1 VATSLLLQKWGICFI
16 GEPTSNQFWFSG
28 ATKKPKREERM
39 KHKRHCLVGVVLML
53 AVIFCGPQL
62 FAQSQTTGDVTGVV
76 TDQSGASVPDA
87 KVALK
92 DNSKGSIQDTQA
104 NKDGVYH
111 FYLLTPGSYT
121 VTVTA
126 ASFQP
131 LSRTVSVNL
140 GQVETVN
147 LVLSVATANTTV
159 VVTEEAPLIQTSD
172 GNLSSTVGQQQ
183 ISETPN
189 PGNDLS
195 AIAQLAPG
203 SVMNTNAG
211 GGLGNFSSY
220 GISASSNLFTLDG
233 MDDNDPFLNLNNSG
247 ATNLALGTNEIQEA
261 TIVSTGYSAQYGGLA
276 GANINYVTK
285 SGGNDFHGNAVYY
298 WNGSSMNAQDWFL
311 AGQPKT
317 FSNANQWAGSLGG
330 PIKKDKLFFFFN
342 TEGLRVILP
351 TVFPETFVPTQDFET
366 ATIANL
372 TARGLTASIPFYNQ
386 MFGLYNAA
394 SAGRTPA
401 GPAIACPAGISTP
414 SGDCTFG
421 FNSGASNLTHEA
433 QYMGR
438 VDYNLGQNDR
448 AFVRVAYDKGVQ
460 ASITDP
466 ISPLFNIASTQ
477 PQWSAQFNETHTF
490 GPATS
495 NQFIASLLWYSA
507 IFGVANPTA
516 TSAAFPTTILLADA
530 SLTNLGGICCGGI
543 GNSNFPQGR
552 NVTQYQFSDDVSH
565 TTGNHTLSFGAKFRR
580 DDVSDHDFAVNTT
593 GLVTV
598 FSLLDF
604 FNGEGTQT
612 NLKQAF
618 PTSPV
623 QPIAL
628 YSLAFYAQDQWRV
641 KPNLTLTLA
650 LRAEHQSNPVCQS
663 DCISRFDGP
672 FIGGDHDPDTPYNQV
687 LQTGLH
693 RMLEGL
699 DNILWQ
705 PRIAVAWQPFG
716 VQHNTVVRAGVGI
729 FNDAFPGVLVDGFAG
744 NTPAVNTFV
753 TNGSPISPAE
763 TVGGNLFTAAAAS
776 NQAFLNGFAT
786 GQTFNQI
793 AAEVPNFAPPA
804 LFTADRH
811 TKIAQYQKWNLQ
823 IEHGFGVNTSVSVG
837 YVGNH
842 GIHEI
847 IQNNGINGFCDP
859 TAGSAPCNGVPFA
872 GLPTSV
878 PDPAFGLVTQYQ
890 TGGISNYN
898 GVTVSAT
905 HRFNGM
911 LHGVVGI
918 NYTYGHAL
926 DFASN
931 GGITNIPF
939 SFFNSIAAP
948 QDPNNPRGSYGPA
961 DYDVRHTVNANY
973 VLQLPIRRAL
983 GGHGW
988 APLVDGWQVS
998 GTVFYHTG
1006 LPFTVFDGAT
1016 TGGLLASNYQ
1026 PFIIPA
1032 LTHPINT
1039 NCGASATRTPCFTA
1053 ADFVTSG
1060 AETGFSTGLRNLFRG
1075 PGYADTD
1082 FTVMK
1087 NTTIPHW
1094 ERGKLG
1100 IGLQFYNLF
1109 NHPNFFTPNNDASAN
1124 NTAFGLIQSAASGP
1138 TSILGAGLGGDS
1150 SPRIIQL
1157 KAQVSF

>member
-1 VATSLLLQKWGICFI
+1 MARGKM
-16 GEPTSNQFWFSG
+16 N
-28 ATKKPKREERM
+28 
-39 KHKRHCLVGVVLML
+39 HKRFCVLGILLML
-53 AVIFCGPQL
+53 AAIFAAPQL

-76 TDQSGASVPDA
+76 SDQSGGSVPDA
-87 KVALK
+87 KVDLK
-92 DNSKGSIQDTQA
+92 DLSKGSVQVTQT

-111 FYLLTPGSYT
+111 FYLLTPGPYS
-121 VTVTA
+121 VTVSA
-126 ASFQP
+126 PNFQA
-131 LSRTVSVNL
+131 LTRLVTVDL
-140 GQVETVN
+140 GQIETLN
-147 LVLSVATANTTV
+147 LALNVAAANTTV
-159 VVTEEAPLIQTSD
+159 TVTEEAPLVQTAD
-172 GNLSSTVGQQQ
+172 GNVSTTIGQQQ
-183 ISETPN
+183 ISEVPN

-211 GGLGNFSSY
+211 GGLGNFSSF
-220 GISASSNLFTLDG
+220 GVSASSNLFTLDG

-285 SGGNDFHGNAVYY
+285 SGGNNFHGNAVYY
-298 WNGSSMNAQDWFL
+298 WNGRAMNAQDWFL

-330 PIKKDKLFFFFN
+330 PIKKDKAFFFFN

-351 TVFPETFVPTQDFET
+351 TVFPETLVPTTEFET

-372 TARGLTASIPFYNQ
+372 TAKGLTASIPFYNQ
-386 MFGLYNAA
+386 MFGLFNAA
-394 SAGRTPA
+394 AAGKTPDGA
-401 GPAIACPAGISTP
+401 PNACPAGITTST
-414 SGDCTFG
+414 GFCTFG

-466 ISPLFNIASTQ
+466 ISPLFNVGSTQ

-490 GPATS
+490 GASTS

-507 IFGVANPTA
+507 IFGVANPAATA
-516 TSAAFPTTILLADA
+516 AAFPTTITFNDG
-530 SLTNLGGICCGGI
+530 SLTNLGGICCGGL

-580 DDVSDHDFAVNTT
+580 DDVSDHDFAVGQT
-593 GLVTV
+593 GLIGVS
-598 FSLLDF
+598 SLQDF
-604 FNGEGTQT
+604 FNGEGPQT
-612 NLKQAF
+612 NLGITF
-618 PTSPV
+618 PSASN

-650 LRAEHQSNPVCQS
+650 LRAEHQSNPVCQTN
-663 DCISRFDGP
+663 CIARFDGP
-672 FIGGDHDPDTPYNQV
+672 FVGGDHDPSVPYNQV
-687 LQTGLH
+687 IQTGLH

-705 PRIAVAWQPFG
+705 PRIGIAWQPFG
-716 VQHNTVVRAGVGI
+716 TQRNTVVRGGVGL

-744 NTPAVNTFV
+744 NAVAVNTFV
-753 TNGSPISPAE
+753 ASGAPISPAE
-763 TVGGNLFTAAAAS
+763 TVGGNLFSAAAAD
-776 NQAFLNGFAT
+776 NAAFLAGFAN
-786 GQTFNQI
+786 GLNFNQI
-793 AAEVPNFAPPA
+793 SAAVPGFTPPS

-811 TKIAQYQKWNLQ
+811 THIAQYQKWNLQ
-823 IEHGFGVNTSVSVG
+823 IEQGFGANTSVSVG

-847 IQNNGINGFCDP
+847 IQNNGLNGFCDP
-859 TAGSAPCNGVPFA
+859 TSGNPDCPGVPFI
-872 GLPTSV
+872 GLPTAA
-878 PDPAFGLVTQYQ
+878 PDPAFGTVTQYQ
-890 TGGISNYN
+890 SGGISNYN
-898 GVTVSAT
+898 GLAVSAK
-905 HRFNGM
+905 HRFTGVVK
-911 LHGVVGI
+911 GVVGF
-918 NYTYGHAL
+918 NYTYGHAQDL
-926 DFASN
+926 ASN

-939 SFFNSIAAP
+939 SFANSFATP

-973 VLQLPIRRAL
+973 VLLLPIRRAL
-983 GGHGW
+983 MGHGW

-1006 LPFTVFDGAT
+1006 MPFTVFDGPAT
-1016 TGGLLASNYQ
+1016 GALRANNYGS
-1026 PFIIPA
+1026 FIYPQIVGSV
-1032 LTHPINT
+1032 NT
-1039 NCGASATRTPCFTA
+1039 NCGASATTVPCFGT
-1053 ADFVTSG
+1053 DNFVPSG
-1060 AETGFSTGLRNLFRG
+1060 SEGSFSTGLRNRFRG
-1075 PGYADTD
+1075 PGYADSD

-1087 NTTIPHW
+1087 NTAIPHW
-1094 ERGKLG
+1094 EGGKFG
-1100 IGLQFYNLF
+1100 IGFQFYNLF
-1109 NHPNFFTPNNDASAN
+1109 NHPNFFTPTNGLAPASASN
-1124 NTAFGLIQSAASGP
+1124 PFFGLITSAVSAP